1 MRRLTPTEYQAALV
15 SLFGEGV
22 PNVSDTYPVPLGG
35 YPYSTYADVHLVGE
49 TQAEAWLV
57 TAERV
62 AERLAPTPPD
72 CAGISMGACVRAY
85 LVPLANRA
93 FLRPAGS
100 ARTPTRTS
108 LS

>member
-1 MRRLTPTEYQAALV
+1 M
-15 SLFGEGV
+15 